1 MHDEAKASVEA
12 FEMAWRETAKAWH
25 STALLS
31 MVKPA
36 RVQEIMD
43 AFAGG
48 DANQMAQCL
57 TSIAG
62 PAYDAYSIKACIDG
76 SKLLRMSTMVAQLL
90 ARDLLPCVDSNE
102 VMERLCSIGDRAR
115 QWIESGQ
122 APGHSGSADL
132 VKVSD
137 LIGGAPASRLA
148 LVAPLAP
155 ALSAAEVV
163 LKAQAQAFPF
173 DHGVHQ

>member
-1 MHDEAKASVEA
+1 MHDEASASVEA

-36 RVQEIMD
+36 RVQEIQD
-43 AFAGG
+43 AFGAG
-48 DANQMAQCL
+48 DAHQVAQCL

-62 PAYDAYSIKACIDG
+62 PSYDAYSIKACIDG
-76 SKLLRMSTMVAQLL
+76 SKLLRMSTMVVQLL
-90 ARDLLPCVDSNE
+90 ARDLQPCVDSNG
-102 VMERLCSIGDRAR
+102 VMGRLGEIGERAR

-122 APGHSGSADL
+122 VPGHSGSADL
-132 VKVSD
+132 AKVSA
-137 LIGGAPASRLA
+137 LIGGSPASRLA

-173 DHGVHQ
+173 DHGGHQ

>member
-1 MHDEAKASVEA
+1 MHEEAKASVEA
-12 FEMAWRETAKAWH
+12 FEMASRETAKAWH
-25 STALLS
+25 TTALLS

-36 RVQEIMD
+36 RVQEILD
-43 AFAGG
+43 AFSRGEPSEV
-48 DANQMAQCL
+48 AQCL

-62 PAYDAYSIKACIDG
+62 PSYDAYSIKACIDG
-76 SKLLRMSTMVAQLL
+76 SKLLRMSTMVVQLL
-90 ARDLLPCVDSNE
+90 ARDLLPCADSRE
-102 VMERLCSIGDRAR
+102 VMDQLRVVSGRAR

-132 VKVSD
+132 EKVSA

-173 DHGVHQ
+173 DHGGHQ